1 MHVSLSILFNY
12 ALFTSFIDENV
23 GKRIRRS
30 CGILSFQL
38 HAASKFTNSR
48 LFDEVEGRAWH
59 RRQTNG

>member
-1 MHVSLSILFNY
+1 MHVSFSILFNY
-12 ALFTSFIDENV
+12 ALFTSFIDENG
-23 GKRIRRS
+23 GKSISCS

-38 HAASKFTNSR
+38 HAATKLTNSS